1 MENKVL
7 RDRAMRRDNRMR
19 GDSRRDMRNP
29 YGSRGG
35 YVDIRRGRDY
45 EMDSR
50 YDGTESY
57 SGDYRGYDSRYDY
70 ADGHYPMERHREHYG
85 PRAFSMHGIA
95 GMYPYHTMDYTQ
107 YDYAKE
113 EESYKKDL
121 EHWIHKLK
129 KGDRFGWDKHQ
140 VIDAARQ
147 MGVTFE
153 HYSELEL
160 YAMYLAMVTDHPKSA
175 NEPRF
180 YISLAKD
187 FIEDDDT
194 AKKYSE
200 KVCAY
205 LYYIVLGESE

>member
-7 RDRAMRRDNRMR
+7 RDRAMRKDYRK
-19 GDSRRDMRNP
+19 DMRNP

-35 YVDIRRGRDY
+35 YVRDRRGRDY
-45 EMDSR
+45 EMGSR
-50 YDGTESY
+50 YNDSEHY
-57 SGDYRGYDSRYDY
+57 SGDHRSYDSRYDY
-70 ADGHYPMERHREHYG
+70 PDGHYPMERHREYYG
-85 PRAFSMHGIA
+85 PHAFSMHGVA
-95 GMYPYHTMDYTQ
+95 GMYPYHTMDYTS

-113 EESYKKDL
+113 EESYHKDL
-121 EHWIHKLK
+121 EDWIHRLQ

-147 MGVTFE
+147 MGVTFK

-194 AKKYSE
+194 SKKYSE